1 MVSDRGTWRGKLSC
15 ARFAEENAAG
25 EKAAADAMNGSIDI
39 HMIIFLSQKRQL
51 FHNGRNGPQTS
62 TSHKIVQ
69 GQAQAQVE
77 AQKFQ
82 NGIWISYRGNR

>member
-39 HMIIFLSQKRQL
+39 HMIIFCRKSVSSFITDATDPK
-51 FHNGRNGPQTS
+51 
-62 TSHKIVQ
+62 
-69 GQAQAQVE
+69 QAQVT
-77 AQKFQ
+77 
-82 NGIWISYRGNR
+82 R